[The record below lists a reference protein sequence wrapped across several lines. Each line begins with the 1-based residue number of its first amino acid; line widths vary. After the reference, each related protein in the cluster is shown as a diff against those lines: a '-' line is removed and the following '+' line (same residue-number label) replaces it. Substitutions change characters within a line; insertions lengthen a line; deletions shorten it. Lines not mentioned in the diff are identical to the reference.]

1 MNIVKFL
8 IKGHEIGAIIPFPVW
23 ISLFPDWIIPF
34 TVSKSI
40 LVLVDKNGKQA
51 QLGVPHSRIQVQSWA
66 KLTIKMFEK

>member
-51 QLGVPHSRIQVQSWA
+51 GAGVEV
-66 KLTIKMFEK
+66 

>member
-51 QLGVPHSRIQVQSWA
+51 GAGVGTSSCLVRSWS
-66 KLTIKMFEK
+66 LDEV